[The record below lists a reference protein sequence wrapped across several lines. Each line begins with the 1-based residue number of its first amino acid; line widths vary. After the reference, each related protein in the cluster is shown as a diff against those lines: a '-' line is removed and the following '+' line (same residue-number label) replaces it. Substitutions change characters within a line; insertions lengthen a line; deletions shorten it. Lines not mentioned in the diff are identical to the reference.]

1 MTSNDQGIKSI
12 KVFESVLGQEH
23 IKQQL
28 TQQVEAGRVPHA
40 LLFCGTPGSGQMP
53 MALELASAL
62 LGGGAMVQHFV
73 HPDLHFVFPV
83 VNSGE
88 ASKTLSDTY
97 IDKWREM
104 LTESIYFDLPEWQER
119 IGAEKKQTFISV
131 AESNAILQKL
141 SLRASQGGYKVM
153 IIWLP
158 ELMKQEAAN
167 KLLKILEEPP
177 QQTVFI
183 LISEQPE
190 RMLTTILSR
199 TQRMD
204 FQPLPENTIEEALI
218 CERAL
223 EPDVAKRIAHIC
235 EGSYVRALEL
245 LQADAQSALY
255 FDMFVNL
262 MRLCFQRKVRE
273 LYAWSEQVASWRRD
287 KQRNFLSYSQ
297 HLIRENFIFNL
308 HEPSLNYETDAEA
321 DFSKRFSPFINERN
335 VYALMEQ
342 LQQAETDIMGN
353 VNARMVFFDLTLQV
367 AVLIRA

>member
-1 MTSNDQGIKSI
+1 M
-12 KVFESVLGQEH
+12 FESVLGQEQ

-28 TQQVEAGRVPHA
+28 TLQVEAGRVPHA

-62 LGGGAMVQHFV
+62 LGGGTMVQRLV

-83 VNSGE
+83 VNTGD
-88 ASKTLSDTY
+88 ASKTLSDTF

-104 LTESIYFDLPEWQER
+104 LTDSIYFDLPEWQER
-119 IGAEKKQTFISV
+119 MGAEKKQAFISV

-190 RMLTTILSR
+190 RILTTILSR

-204 FQPLPENTIEEALI
+204 FQPLPESVIEEALI
-218 CERAL
+218 RERAL
-223 EPDVAKRIAHIC
+223 EPDVAKRIAHIS
-235 EGSYVRALEL
+235 EGSFVRALEL

-255 FDMFVNL
+255 FDMFVSL
-262 MRLCFQRKVRE
+262 MRLCFQRKIRE
-273 LYAWSEQVASWRRD
+273 IHAWSEQVSSWSRD
-287 KQRNFLSYSQ
+287 KQRNFLSYCQ
-297 HLIRENFIFNL
+297 HLVRENFIFNL
-308 HEPSLNYETDAEA
+308 HEPSLNYETDEEA
-321 DFSKRFSPFINERN
+321 TFSQRFSPFINERN
-335 VYALMEQ
+335 VYGLMEE
-342 LQQAETDIMGN
+342 LQQAETDIVGN
-353 VNARMVFFDLTLQV
+353 VNARMVFFDLAMQV